1 MKITEVKVSTLSY
14 PEGSAVA
21 DATMAPKSAK
31 GYTFVHILTDE
42 GIAGVGIG
50 KSAPGI
56 KQIVENIFAPILIG
70 QDPYDIEKLWD
81 LMYWAIRS
89 FGRKGV
95 AFQAL
100 SSVDISLW
108 DLKA

>member
-1 MKITEVKVSTLSY
+1 MKITEVKVSTLTY

-42 GIAGVGIG
+42 GIAGLGIG
-50 KSAPGI
+50 KSAPAI

-70 QDPYDIEKLWD
+70 QDPYVIEKLWD
-81 LMYWAIRS
+81 LM
-89 FGRKGV
+89 
-95 AFQAL
+95 
-100 SSVDISLW
+100 
-108 DLKA
+108 

>member
-42 GIAGVGIG
+42 GITGLGIG

-56 KQIVENIFAPILIG
+56 KQIVENIFEG
-70 QDPYDIEKLWD
+70 
-81 LMYWAIRS
+81 
-89 FGRKGV
+89 
-95 AFQAL
+95 
-100 SSVDISLW
+100 
-108 DLKA
+108 